1 MNKKWD
7 LRGLL
12 AVRMCCKTLY
22 FMGNTTSADPSSN
35 SLRYGFEDGENLLDE
50 LNSGD
55 GVSPELSR
63 NMYDEMSIA
72 RRNPEGVLLVG
83 TEGTMSI
90 TIILAP
96 QSVVVGIGPVLV
108 PTFDS
113 QRVVAMVSREFIEAN
128 AVDCN
133 SSDDQELAQQN
144 WDELLDKLFNATV
157 DIALHSPI

>member
-1 MNKKWD
+1 M
-7 LRGLL
+7 
-12 AVRMCCKTLY
+12 A
-22 FMGNTTSADPSSN
+22 NTTSSDPPSN
-35 SLRYGFEDGENLLDE
+35 SLRFGFEDGENLLDE

-83 TEGTMSI
+83 TEGTRAI

-96 QSVVVGIGPVLV
+96 QSVVEGIGPVLV

-133 SSDDQELAQQN
+133 SAENQELAQQN
-144 WDELLDKLFNATV
+144 WDELLDQLFIGTV

>member
-1 MNKKWD
+1 MRYCYHMGITTPEPLDNT
-7 LRGLL
+7 LR
-12 AVRMCCKTLY
+12 
-22 FMGNTTSADPSSN
+22 F
-35 SLRYGFEDGENLLDE
+35 GFEDGENLLDE

-55 GVSPELSR
+55 GVSPELSS

-72 RRNPEGVLLVG
+72 RRNPDGVLLVG

-96 QSVVVGIGPVLV
+96 QSVVQGIGPVLV
-108 PTFDS
+108 PTFDT
-113 QRVVAMVSREFIEAN
+113 QRVVAMVSREFIQAN

-133 SSDDQELAQQN
+133 SEENQELAQQD

>member
-1 MNKKWD
+1 M
-7 LRGLL
+7 
-12 AVRMCCKTLY
+12 A
-22 FMGNTTSADPSSN
+22 NTTSSDPSSN
-35 SLRYGFEDGENLLDE
+35 SLRFGFEDGEKLLDE

-83 TEGTMSI
+83 TEGTRAI

-96 QSVVVGIGPVLV
+96 QSVVEGIGPVLV

-133 SSDDQELAQQN
+133 NEEDQEFAQRE
-144 WDELLDKLFNATV
+144 WDELLDNLFNATV
-157 DIALHSPI
+157 DIALHSPV

>member
-1 MNKKWD
+1 
-7 LRGLL
+7 
-12 AVRMCCKTLY
+12 
-22 FMGNTTSADPSSN
+22 MGNTTSSEPTGISM
-35 SLRYGFEDGENLLDE
+35 RFGFEDCEDLLDE

-55 GVSPELSR
+55 GVAPELLR
-63 NMYDEMSIA
+63 DMYAEMSIA

-83 TEGTMSI
+83 TEGTRAI

-96 QSVVVGIGPVLV
+96 QSVVEGIGPVLV

-133 SSDDQELAQQN
+133 SAGDQELAQQN
-144 WDELLDKLFNATV
+144 WDELLDQLFIATV
-157 DIALHSPI
+157 DIAQHTPEDLITY

>member
-1 MNKKWD
+1 MKD
-7 LRGLL
+7 
-12 AVRMCCKTLY
+12 
-22 FMGNTTSADPSSN
+22 FSHMGNMTASEPTDN
-35 SLRYGFEDGENLLDE
+35 TLRFGFEDGENLLDE

-55 GVSPELSR
+55 GVSPELSS

-72 RRNPEGVLLVG
+72 RRNPDGVLLVG

-96 QSVVVGIGPVLV
+96 QSVVQGIGPVLV
-108 PTFDS
+108 PTFDT
-113 QRVVAMVSREFIEAN
+113 QRVVAMVSREFIQAN

-133 SSDDQELAQQN
+133 SEENQELAQQD

>member
-1 MNKKWD
+1 M
-7 LRGLL
+7 R
-12 AVRMCCKTLY
+12 
-22 FMGNTTSADPSSN
+22 NTTSSDPSSN
-35 SLRYGFEDGENLLDE
+35 SLRFGFEDGENLLDE

-55 GVSPELSR
+55 GVPPELSS

-72 RRNPEGVLLVG
+72 RRNPDGVLLVG

-96 QSVVVGIGPVLV
+96 QSVVQGIGPVLV
-108 PTFDS
+108 PTFDT
-113 QRVVAMVSREFIEAN
+113 QRVVAMVSREFIQAN

-133 SSDDQELAQQN
+133 SEEDQELAQKD

>member
-1 MNKKWD
+1 MGITTPEPLDNT
-7 LRGLL
+7 LR
-12 AVRMCCKTLY
+12 
-22 FMGNTTSADPSSN
+22 F
-35 SLRYGFEDGENLLDE
+35 GFEDGENLLDK

-55 GVSPELSR
+55 GVSPELSS

-83 TEGTMSI
+83 TEGTKAI

-96 QSVVVGIGPVLV
+96 QSVVQGIGPVLV
-108 PTFDS
+108 PTFDTR
-113 QRVVAMVSREFIEAN
+113 RVVAMVSREFIQAN

-133 SSDDQELAQQN
+133 SEENQELAQQD

-157 DIALHSPI
+157 DIALHSPT

>member
-1 MNKKWD
+1 MGITTPEPLDNT
-7 LRGLL
+7 LR
-12 AVRMCCKTLY
+12 
-22 FMGNTTSADPSSN
+22 F
-35 SLRYGFEDGENLLDE
+35 GFEDGENLLDE

-55 GVSPELSR
+55 GVSLELSR

-96 QSVVVGIGPVLV
+96 QSVVQGIGPVLV
-108 PTFDS
+108 PTFDT
-113 QRVVAMVSREFIEAN
+113 QRVVAMVSREFIQAN

-133 SSDDQELAQQN
+133 SEEDQELAQKD

>member
-1 MNKKWD
+1 MGITTPEPLDNT
-7 LRGLL
+7 LR
-12 AVRMCCKTLY
+12 
-22 FMGNTTSADPSSN
+22 F
-35 SLRYGFEDGENLLDE
+35 GFEDGENLLDE

-55 GVSPELSR
+55 GVSLELSR

-96 QSVVVGIGPVLV
+96 QSVVQGIGPVLV
-108 PTFDS
+108 PTFDT
-113 QRVVAMVSREFIEAN
+113 QRVVAMVSREFIHAN

-133 SSDDQELAQQN
+133 SEEDQELAQKD

>member
-1 MNKKWD
+1 MGITTPEPLDNT
-7 LRGLL
+7 LR
-12 AVRMCCKTLY
+12 
-22 FMGNTTSADPSSN
+22 F
-35 SLRYGFEDGENLLDE
+35 GFEDGENLLDE

-55 GVSPELSR
+55 GVSPELSSH
-63 NMYDEMSIA
+63 MYDEMSIA
-72 RRNPEGVLLVG
+72 RRNPDGVLLVG

-96 QSVVVGIGPVLV
+96 QSVVQGIGPVLV
-108 PTFDS
+108 PTFDT
-113 QRVVAMVSREFIEAN
+113 QRVVAMVSREFIQAN

-133 SSDDQELAQQN
+133 SEENQELAQQD

>member
-1 MNKKWD
+1 MGITTPEPLDNT
-7 LRGLL
+7 LR
-12 AVRMCCKTLY
+12 
-22 FMGNTTSADPSSN
+22 F
-35 SLRYGFEDGENLLDE
+35 GFEDGENLLDE

-55 GVSPELSR
+55 GVSPELSS

-72 RRNPEGVLLVG
+72 RRNPDGVLLVG

-96 QSVVVGIGPVLV
+96 QSVVQGIGPVLV
-108 PTFDS
+108 PTFDT
-113 QRVVAMVSREFIEAN
+113 QRVVAMVSREFIRAN

-133 SSDDQELAQQN
+133 SEEDQELAQKD

>member
-1 MNKKWD
+1 MGITTPEPLDNT
-7 LRGLL
+7 LR
-12 AVRMCCKTLY
+12 
-22 FMGNTTSADPSSN
+22 F
-35 SLRYGFEDGENLLDE
+35 GFEDGENLLDE

-55 GVSPELSR
+55 GVSLELSR

-96 QSVVVGIGPVLV
+96 QSVVQGIGPVLV
-108 PTFDS
+108 PIFDS
-113 QRVVAMVSREFIEAN
+113 QRVVAMVSREFIQAN

-133 SSDDQELAQQN
+133 SEEDQELAQKD

>member
-1 MNKKWD
+1 M
-7 LRGLL
+7 R
-12 AVRMCCKTLY
+12 CKNRYL
-22 FMGNTTSADPSSN
+22 MAKTTSSDPSSN

-83 TEGTMSI
+83 TEGTRAI

-96 QSVVVGIGPVLV
+96 QSVVEGIGPVLV

-133 SSDDQELAQQN
+133 SAEDQELAQQN
-144 WDELLDKLFNATV
+144 WDELLDQLFIATV
-157 DIALHSPI
+157 DIARHTPEDLITY